1 MTLSAPLFSFRGAR
15 AAVLLALALL
25 AASSAV
31 VQQAGAQDASQLKAR
46 AQAILKQPQDP
57 TAAERTILDDYFG
70 KSFFPEMTDAS
81 PEGLGKLAEKREDLF
96 KYFLN
101 VRGSQAAH
109 DHLLTVTMKAV
120 RDNIAIKPYHP
131 AIRYNAVLIIGQLD
145 KEVSKSGSADPVP
158 YADATKTLVV
168 LLEEDKILGVPVT
181 SPVKLAALIG
191 LDRHTRLGADPTL
204 AERINAAALAV
215 ATNSEAPADAS
226 PAAHDWMRRLAV
238 RVLANQQAKGL
249 TTPVYEAM
257 AKLVGSKQMNL
268 DDRCS
273 IAEMLRAP
281 MIQGAQGLNPETM
294 TLALGKLA
302 RDVTAFEAK
311 EAKKYQKELLG
322 NDTGGGFVGG
332 GGLEGGFG
340 SRGGLGGEFN
350 PMIGLGPEG
359 GFGGAAPA
367 FDPAALEGPHIEKR
381 RLLARLKAVAD
392 AADQL
397 AAASADDTKQ
407 RMVDL
412 AAPLRSA
419 FDDAVKSTEMD
430 AATAMIELAGTIET
444 LVDEWAPAEPAADEA
459 EPAAEEEPAADAEAA
474 PAEAAEEPPAAEPA
488 PADAAGN

>member
-1 MTLSAPLFSFRGAR
+1 
-15 AAVLLALALL
+15 
-25 AASSAV
+25 
-31 VQQAGAQDASQLKAR
+31 
-46 AQAILKQPQDP
+46 
-57 TAAERTILDDYFG
+57 
-70 KSFFPEMTDAS
+70 
-81 PEGLGKLAEKREDLF
+81 
-96 KYFLN
+96 
-101 VRGSQAAH
+101 
-109 DHLLTVTMKAV
+109 
-120 RDNIAIKPYHP
+120 
-131 AIRYNAVLIIGQLD
+131 
-145 KEVSKSGSADPVP
+145 
-158 YADATKTLVV
+158 
-168 LLEEDKILGVPVT
+168 
-181 SPVKLAALIG
+181 
-191 LDRHTRLGADPTL
+191 
-204 AERINAAALAV
+204 
-215 ATNSEAPADAS
+215 
-226 PAAHDWMRRLAV
+226 
-238 RVLANQQAKGL
+238 VLANQQAKGL